1 MTLKQLHA
9 RAVAWIDSPG
19 GKRTSET
26 VSRVLLAST
35 LAFLIYRLT
44 RVGWGEIMQSVP
56 MAPAFYLL
64 FAVNYFLLPFS
75 EALSFRLTW
84 KFDFWR
90 GLPAFFRKHVYNHDV
105 IDYSGEVYLYVWATK
120 TLRRSE
126 GEALRTI
133 KDNSILSSVCG
144 FIVAMTMPL
153 ACFAVGQLAP
163 QRNFST
169 TEITAIIVAPLLV
182 GVACVALW
190 IFRQAIFFLP
200 ATTLAQ
206 VGGIHLGRFLL
217 INLLTIVQWSVV
229 MPAEPIAVWCTLLA
243 AQNLIG
249 RLPSV
254 LRKDLIFIAAGVEL
268 SGGLSVPAA
277 AVAGMLLVG
286 SVLDSVTNALIFST
300 SMFAGRDEN
309 LEPQAVASEPAADS
323 RLAEA
328 CYENAA

>member
-1 MTLKQLHA
+1 MTLKHLHA
-9 RAVAWIDSPG
+9 RLAAWIESPG
-19 GKRTSET
+19 GKRICET

-44 RVGWGEIMQSVP
+44 RVGWGDIWQSVP
-56 MAPAFYLL
+56 TTPVFYLL

-75 EALSFRLTW
+75 EALTFRLTW
-84 KFDFWR
+84 SFDLWR

-120 TLRRSE
+120 RLRRPE

-133 KDNSILSSVCG
+133 KDNSILSSVIG
-144 FIVAMTMPL
+144 LLVALVMPL
-153 ACFAVGQLAP
+153 VLFSLGQLAP
-163 QRNFST
+163 ERNFSV
-169 TEITAIIVAPLLV
+169 TEIVAIMVAPLVTGAFCGAIWL
-182 GVACVALW
+182 CRRT
-190 IFRQAIFFLP
+190 IFSLP
-200 ATTLAQ
+200 AATLAA

-229 MPAEPIAVWCTLLA
+229 MPEEPLAVWWTLLA

-254 LRKDLIFIAAGVEL
+254 IRKDLIFVAAGVEL

-277 AVAGMLLVG
+277 AVAGMLLVS

-300 SMFAGRDEN
+300 TMFVGGDEDLAPSTAAG
-309 LEPQAVASEPAADS
+309 EPLADT
-323 RLAEA
+323 RLPEA
-328 CYENAA
+328 CYDSAA